1 MILLTATTQTLELT
15 TSSTASTD
23 VYVAY
28 VEMTSSVFTP
38 GQQNANITTATTT
51 TILAAPSGAS
61 TYRQVKFLSVRNKS
75 TTASQTVTLLH
86 DTSGTERALSAA
98 ITLAA
103 GEVLEYND
111 GTGFILRTASGQ
123 EKQAAT
129 DTVGQSGLA
138 LELLKV
144 GTATEAAG
152 VRYCFNK
159 DSGSP
164 GAWVPGAPG
173 LNGWWTDASTATNA
187 ANPAGATQCGCWQL
201 ANPASGGYYL
211 NQAGVAASV
220 ASQIEIFD
228 LVWYNTG
235 LVVTTTTAQTV
246 TMPGASIP
254 ARDANGTTNGENWQ
268 AGIYV
273 TTATTN
279 AGAVTNTT
287 LSYTNS
293 EGTAGRTATMASF
306 PATAVIGTFV
316 PFQLQAGDRG
326 IRSIQSVT
334 LGTSYVA
341 GAISVLLY
349 RTITCIPNPLANVG
363 GIMNKLSD
371 DPTGTRV
378 YNGSALCVRY
388 LPSATTA
395 TTISG
400 SIRLSNR

>member
-1 MILLTATTQTLELT
+1 MILLTDTNQTLELIT
-15 TSSTASTD
+15 TSAASTD

-28 VEMTSSVFTP
+28 ADIAAAAFTA
-38 GQQNANITTATTT
+38 GQQNANIASATTT
-51 TILAAPSGAS
+51 TILAAPAAS
-61 TYRQVKFLSVRNKS
+61 TSRQVKFLSVRNRS
-75 TTASQTVTLLH
+75 TTASQQVTLLH
-86 DTSGTERALSAA
+86 DTAATERHLTAA

-111 GTGFILRTASGQ
+111 GSGFVVKNAAGQ
-123 EKQAAT
+123 VKQVAT
-129 DTVGQSGLA
+129 DTVGQTGLVF
-138 LELLKV
+138 ELLKI

-159 DSGSP
+159 DSGYP
-164 GAWVPGAPG
+164 GAWVPGSPG
-173 LNGWWTDASTATNA
+173 VNGWWTDASQASNA

-201 ANPASGGYYL
+201 PNPASGGHYL
-211 NQAGVAASV
+211 NQIGLAASV
-220 ASQIEIFD
+220 ASQVELFD
-228 LVWYNTG
+228 LLWYNTG
-235 LVVTTTTAQTV
+235 LTVTTTTAQIIA
-246 TMPGASIP
+246 MPATSVP
-254 ARDANGTTNGENWQ
+254 ARDANGTTNGEGWM

-279 AGAVTNTT
+279 AGAITNTT
-287 LSYTNS
+287 LNYTNS
-293 EGTAGRTATMASF
+293 DGVNNRTATIASF
-306 PATAVIGTFV
+306 PATAVVGTFV

-326 IRSIQSVT
+326 IRSIESIT

-341 GAISVLLY
+341 GAISLMLY

-371 DPTGTRV
+371 DPTGTRI
-378 YNGSALCVRY
+378 YNGTALCARF

-400 SIRLSNR
+400 CVRIVNR